1 MVVNRVLD
9 EIFSRWSNVAV
20 LRALNKYAIGISGR
34 EVARIAGISAK
45 NCFIALNDLEDL
57 GIVTRVRGGRDH
69 LFSLNRNH
77 FIVIHGIIPLFEIE
91 AKFLESILSEVK
103 KKLKGKIVGAY
114 LFGSV
119 ARREDNIQSD
129 LDLCLIYNNQN
140 NKTSI
145 ENIFFELS
153 LELQKKYFIQAVPF
167 LITEENFIRRARY
180 NKPPVN
186 EIIKEGKLIF
196 GKSIKAIL
204 NDKRS
209 KKS

>member
-91 AKFLESILSEVK
+91 AKFLESILGEVK

>member
-77 FIVIHGIIPLFEIE
+77 FIVIQGIIPLFEIE
-91 AKFLESILSEVK
+91 TKFLESILSEVK
-103 KKLKGKIVGAY
+103 KKLKGKIVSAY

-119 ARREDNIQSD
+119 ARGEDNIQSD

-145 ENIFFELS
+145 ENVFFELS

-167 LITEENFIRRARY
+167 LITEENFIRRARS

>member
-9 EIFSRWSNVAV
+9 EIFSRWSKVAV

-34 EVARIAGISAK
+34 EVARVAGITAK

-77 FIVIHGIIPLFEIE
+77 FIVNQGIIPLFEIE

-103 KKLKGKIVGAY
+103 KKLKGKVISAY

-119 ARREDNIQSD
+119 ARREENIQSD
-129 LDLCLIYNNQN
+129 LDICLIYNDQN
-140 NKTSI
+140 NKIII
-145 ENIFFELS
+145 ETVFFELS
-153 LELQKKYFIQAVPF
+153 SELRKKHFIQIVPF
-167 LITEENFIRRARY
+167 LITEADFVRRARA

-204 NDKRS
+204 NDKGS

>member
-20 LRALNKYAIGISGR
+20 LRALNKYAIGMSGR

-77 FIVIHGIIPLFEIE
+77 FIVIQGIIPLFEIE
-91 AKFLESILSEVK
+91 TKFLESILSEVK
-103 KKLKGKIVGAY
+103 KKLKGKIVSAY

-145 ENIFFELS
+145 ENVFFELS

-167 LITEENFIRRARY
+167 LITEENFIRRARS